1 MKIIQWLQAFNPFV
15 LTGSNLRSLQS
26 RLSSS
31 KEKDKANCKDV
42 EKIAANMQTKLD
54 NKAFIDISFT
64 SSNCVITL
72 VASQKRFKCKD
83 DIVHFDPLRLFSRL
97 ISKAERTKK
106 I

>member
-1 MKIIQWLQAFNPFV
+1 MLMCEFWYGEKATLCYMNTDSFKV
-15 LTGSNLRSLQS
+15 YSLVRGHLHS
-26 RLSSS
+26 
-31 KEKDKANCKDV
+31 NCKDV
-42 EKIAANMQTKLD
+42 EKIAANMQTKQD